1 MTIARVIGIRPTGLA
16 GCLGIALGAA
26 LVCLSSPPAWAGA
39 PSEQLRVS
47 VDQVV
52 KILED
57 PTLKEESR
65 AAERRAA
72 IRREAEALFDFGETA
87 RRALGPH
94 WQDLSGDE
102 QREFASLFA
111 DLVERS
117 YIARIEQFSGERI
130 TYAGESVEGDS
141 ATVKTRFTTKQG
153 TDVPIDYR
161 LLRRGD
167 RWAVYDVSVEGVSL
181 ISNYRTQFDRIMRTG
196 SYQELARRLRANQT
210 GRSAPDA
217 PPSGRRAPRS

>member
-1 MTIARVIGIRPTGLA
+1 MTIARLIGIRPTGLA
-16 GCLGIALGAA
+16 RCRGIVLGAA
-26 LVCLSSPPAWAGA
+26 LACLSSPPAWAGA
-39 PSEQLRVS
+39 PTEQLKAS

-57 PTLKEESR
+57 PTLKQESR
-65 AAERRAA
+65 AAERRTA
-72 IRREAEALFDFGETA
+72 IRREAEALFDFSETA
-87 RRALGPH
+87 RRALGQH

-111 DLVERS
+111 DLLERS

-141 ATVKTRFTTKQG
+141 AMVKTRFTTKQG

-167 RWAVYDVSVEGVSL
+167 RWAVYDVSIEGVSL

-196 SYQELARRLRANQT
+196 SYQELVRRMRANQT
-210 GRSAPDA
+210 DLSAPGG